1 MYGHVALRFMLWLA
15 RGRPLD
21 VSLDFP
27 LGLLPRRFS
36 VFVAYFAVG
45 LALKNGKVVNV
56 VHGHLPGTFFQHR
69 LDEGALKSVGPHAP
83 SMRVGRRGSPA
94 QAADGGRGVF

>member
-1 MYGHVALRFMLWLA
+1 MALLLYGFSCDMLGDAPLMLA
-15 RGRPLD
+15 
-21 VSLDFP
+21 LDFP

-56 VHGHLPGTFFQHR
+56 VHGHLPGIFFQHR
-69 LDEGALKSVGPHAP
+69 LDEGALESVGPHAP
-83 SMRVGRRGSPA
+83 SMRVGRRGSQA

>member
-1 MYGHVALRFMLWLA
+1 MMFAV
-15 RGRPLD
+15 
-21 VSLDFP
+21 DFP

-56 VHGHLPGTFFQHR
+56 VHGHLPGAFFQHR
-69 LDEGALKSVGPHAP
+69 LDEGTLETVGPHAP

>member
-1 MYGHVALRFMLWLA
+1 MVLLLYGFSCGLLGGV
-15 RGRPLD
+15 PLMFA
-21 VSLDFP
+21 VDFP

-56 VHGHLPGTFFQHR
+56 VHGHLPGAFFQHR
-69 LDEGALKSVGPHAP
+69 LDEGALESVGPHAP